1 MPRPTGWLR
10 ARMGVRAISALSAAI
25 VVALAL
31 MVAGAALVL
40 LVQESL
46 RASVKDEATQQAQLI
61 ATRIAGNYEGQS
73 NKNARK
79 AIEALTRESEDLA
92 QVLVEYGRSDR
103 KIEASTD
110 PVGKDVPISDLWPE
124 EGEIEVVPN
133 TPILK
138 TDGTTVDA
146 VLVAAG
152 TDSLDHDVVV
162 LFAVPLTAVEAA
174 TNTVLFYLLLG
185 VPLLIVVAGVT
196 TYLFAGRAL
205 RPVEAIRAQV
215 AEMTGKDLGRRVPV
229 PPARDEVGR
238 LAETMNGMIAR
249 LQDAQGVQRRFV
261 ADASHE
267 LRSPLATIATGLE
280 LMQNGTADRGTVTA
294 LRGETSR
301 LNKLV
306 EGLILLA
313 RADERGL
320 QPRREEVDLDE
331 VVDQERGRPAD
342 GAVVAEV
349 QAAPVRVVGDRGQ
362 LARVVRNL
370 VDNARRHARSRVL
383 VTAGREGDMAVLEVA
398 DDGPGVPA
406 ADRARVFER
415 FVRLDD
421 ARARSDGGSGLGLA
435 IVAEV
440 VAAHGGSVEVTDAPG
455 GGALFRVRI
464 PAAAA
469 PDAHQGEAAPA
480 GRQAAAAEPATE
492 AAGPAPAGQPAAAVP
507 LTKPTP
513 VPRSAGPAE
522 PARSGEPAQPGKPAR
537 RGAPAPPGRGAKP
550 GKRGR
555 RAEPARS
562 RDAARSGDAAWTGEA
577 AWTGDSAWTGEAA
590 WTGDSGLRA
599 EPVRGDEPM
608 RGGDLFRE
616 AEPAPGAE
624 PTPPA
629 PPGPR
634 PVPQPRGADP
644 GAAPTRPLPVEQR
657 PVRDEDARRDPVTA
671 PHGIPAVT
679 PDEKKPAPARA
690 PVPAPR
696 PQPGSAMR

>member
-1 MPRPTGWLR
+1 
-10 ARMGVRAISALSAAI
+10 
-25 VVALAL
+25 
-31 MVAGAALVL
+31 
-40 LVQESL
+40 
-46 RASVKDEATQQAQLI
+46 
-61 ATRIAGNYEGQS
+61 
-73 NKNARK
+73 
-79 AIEALTRESEDLA
+79 
-92 QVLVEYGRSDR
+92 
-103 KIEASTD
+103 
-110 PVGKDVPISDLWPE
+110 
-124 EGEIEVVPN
+124 
-133 TPILK
+133 
-138 TDGTTVDA
+138 
-146 VLVAAG
+146 
-152 TDSLDHDVVV
+152 
-162 LFAVPLTAVEAA
+162 
-174 TNTVLFYLLLG
+174 
-185 VPLLIVVAGVT
+185 
-196 TYLFAGRAL
+196 
-205 RPVEAIRAQV
+205 
-215 AEMTGKDLGRRVPV
+215 MTGKDLGRRVPV

-280 LMQNGTADRGTVTA
+280 LMQNGTADRSTVTA

-320 QPRREEVDLDE
+320 RPRREEVDLDE

-383 VTAGREGDMAVLEVA
+383 VTAGREGDTAVLEVA

-469 PDAHQGEAAPA
+469 PDAHPGEAVPA
-480 GRQAAAAEPATE
+480 GRQAAAAEPD
-492 AAGPAPAGQPAAAVP
+492 AGPAPAGQPAAAVP

-513 VPRSAGPAE
+513 VPRSEGPAE
-522 PARSGEPAQPGKPAR
+522 PARSSEPALAGD
-537 RGAPAPPGRGAKP
+537 PAPSGRRAKP
-550 GKRGR
+550 GKRGWR
-555 RAEPARS
+555 SEPVRS
-562 RDAARSGDAAWTGEA
+562 RDAAPSGDAAWTGEA
-577 AWTGDSAWTGEAA
+577 AWTGDAAWTGEAA

-599 EPVRGDEPM
+599 EPVRSDGPM

-616 AEPAPGAE
+616 AEPARDAE
-624 PTPPA
+624 PT

-634 PVPQPRGADP
+634 PVPQPRGTDP

-671 PHGIPAVT
+671 PHGIPAVP
-679 PDEKKPAPARA
+679 PDEKKPAPDRA

-696 PQPGSAMR
+696 AQPGSAMR